1 MEDSR
6 IPKTKEECFAL
17 LDKELSEEEK
27 LAIKKTKY
35 ASKYFFS
42 LGLWIRNNWLY
53 PMNENEKRELMKQ
66 FIEPNEQLMLGMMC
80 FDGDMASSKII
91 ESYQKYLKSK

>member
-17 LDKELSEEEK
+17 LDNELSEKEK
-27 LAIKKTKY
+27 LTIKKAKNSY
-35 ASKYFFS
+35 KFHFS
-42 LGLWIRNNWLY
+42 LGLWIRNYWIY
-53 PMNENEKRELMKQ
+53 SMNENEKRELMKQ
-66 FIEPNEQLMLGMMC
+66 FIEPNEQLMLGIMC

>member
-6 IPKTKEECFAL
+6 IPKTKEECFVL
-17 LDKELSEEEK
+17 LDKELNEEEK

-35 ASKYFFS
+35 VSKYFFS

-66 FIEPNEQLMLGMMC
+66 FIEPNEQLMLGLMC
-80 FDGDMASSKII
+80 NDADMASSKII